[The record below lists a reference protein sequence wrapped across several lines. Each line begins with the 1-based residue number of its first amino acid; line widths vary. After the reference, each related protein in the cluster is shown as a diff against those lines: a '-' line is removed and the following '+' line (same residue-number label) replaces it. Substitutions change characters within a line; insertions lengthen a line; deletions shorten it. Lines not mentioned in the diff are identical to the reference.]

1 MYMNKTKRNL
11 IISSAI
17 INLIGVTI
25 SLILSIILMTN
36 PGLLQDYA
44 DLYYLLSY
52 STNIYYTVI
61 SFAVGIAGSI
71 FLLYA
76 VRKKG
81 KYFRTSQGL
90 YATGFVL
97 IIFFGGW
104 LSWLLLFISM
114 FIPDVII
121 MNTRSEVR
129 QEQRMEDQQAKA
141 KEQEYDEKKRKI
153 EELKQLRDSGAITE
167 EEYKQKLFDLL

>member
-36 PGLLQDYA
+36 PGLLQDYVE
-44 DLYYLLSY
+44 LYYLLSY

-81 KYFRTSQGL
+81 KYYKTSHGL
-90 YATGFVL
+90 YAREFVL

-121 MNTRSEVR
+121 MNTRSEIR
-129 QEQRMEDQQAKA
+129 QEQKMEDQQTKA
-141 KEQEYDEKKRKI
+141 QEQEYEEKKRKI

>member
-36 PGLLQDYA
+36 PGLLQDYVE
-44 DLYYLLSY
+44 LYYLLSY

-104 LSWLLLFISM
+104 LS
-114 FIPDVII
+114 
-121 MNTRSEVR
+121 
-129 QEQRMEDQQAKA
+129 
-141 KEQEYDEKKRKI
+141 
-153 EELKQLRDSGAITE
+153 
-167 EEYKQKLFDLL
+167 